1 MQLTENQT
9 MIRDLTRDFARAK
22 IAPVAA
28 EFDESAVFPEKTVAE
43 MASLGLMGLKVPAEQ
58 GGAGVDNLSY
68 ALVIEEL
75 ARVDG
80 SHALIVAAHNSLG
93 CWPISAFGSDAQKQR
108 WLPGASAGE
117 YLLAF
122 GLTEPGAG
130 SDAGG
135 TATTA
140 VRDGDRWVINGR
152 KMWITNAP
160 RSGAVIIT
168 AVTDPD
174 VPPGRGISAFIVPT
188 DTPGFTIE
196 KKEDKLGMRASDTAP
211 LILEDVSVPA
221 DALLG
226 EQGAGFKQ
234 FLATL
239 DGGRISIAA
248 LALGLAGGAL
258 AAARDYARGR
268 VQFGRPISEQQAV
281 QFMLADM
288 AVDVDASR
296 LLTYEACRL
305 KDAGEPYADTAAK
318 AKLFASEAAMR
329 VTYSAIQILGGY
341 GFCRE
346 YPLERMYR
354 DAKLC
359 TIGEGTSEIQRL
371 VIARNLLRD

>member
-1 MQLTENQT
+1 M
-9 MIRDLTRDFARAK
+9 
-22 IAPVAA
+22 
-28 EFDESAVFPEKTVAE
+28 
-43 MASLGLMGLKVPAEQ
+43 
-58 GGAGVDNLSY
+58 
-68 ALVIEEL
+68 
-75 ARVDG
+75 
-80 SHALIVAAHNSLG
+80 
-93 CWPISAFGSDAQKQR
+93 
-108 WLPGASAGE
+108 
-117 YLLAF
+117 
-122 GLTEPGAG
+122 
-130 SDAGG
+130 
-135 TATTA
+135 
-140 VRDGDRWVINGR
+140 INGR

-346 YPLERMYR
+346 YPVERMYR